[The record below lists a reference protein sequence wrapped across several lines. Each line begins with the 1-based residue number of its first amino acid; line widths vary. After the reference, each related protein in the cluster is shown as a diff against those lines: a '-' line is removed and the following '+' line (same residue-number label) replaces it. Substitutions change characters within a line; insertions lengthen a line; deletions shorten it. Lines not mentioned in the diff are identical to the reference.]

1 MSNCGRIVMF
11 PSYNLVHLSFRFRVC
26 LCHPN
31 HRSMASFH
39 PFRLLHDLDFECQLN
54 LNMIRID
61 KIESFFFAFFS
72 FDHKPSFSQPIN
84 QYISYRIWIE
94 TSCNSTSWF
103 ADGSNIVII
112 PQIELWLNSSY
123 IDIGYSYRNW
133 LQCSSST
140 SSNSYSL
147 SFMIQPQHWLDSDR
161 WLAGLNWAVWCEPLY
176 KFNRAFNKKEE
187 KTICLKIFA

>member
-1 MSNCGRIVMF
+1 MPPQPSIDGFIPSVSTTSWFGLRMSTQ
-11 PSYNLVHLSFRFRVC
+11 PQ
-26 LCHPN
+26 
-31 HRSMASFH
+31 
-39 PFRLLHDLDFECQLN
+39 HDTYWQDW
-54 LNMIRID
+54 
-61 KIESFFFAFFS
+61 KFFFAFFS

-133 LQCSSST
+133 FQCSSST